1 MSLPE
6 SEWRLGAAV
15 ACAEE
20 EVQSDSTAMVLVR
33 PMVQSDSI
41 GRWRI
46 AGLATATRRATGVA
60 SLAPSLAD
68 DLSSIWKQW
77 KGAHTN
83 RTDRAPTQ
91 VRPQPRLDR
100 VSSTPPKLWAI
111 QAHPPAPG
119 YLQGPTRRCRGGSCA
134 RVRRRR
140 RPTPVAAHRPRS
152 SERAGRAARSGQM
165 RCGPRASAVRV
176 GPHGPAWGARA
187 GTERTELLRA
197 VASYFVQYVDRDRH

>member
-1 MSLPE
+1 M
-6 SEWRLGAAV
+6 
-15 ACAEE
+15 
-20 EVQSDSTAMVLVR
+20 
-33 PMVQSDSI
+33 
-41 GRWRI
+41 
-46 AGLATATRRATGVA
+46 RAPCSG
-60 SLAPSLAD
+60 
-68 DLSSIWKQW
+68 WNG
-77 KGAHTN
+77 KGHYHGFNILTL
-83 RTDRAPTQ
+83 RRAPTQ

-165 RCGPRASAVRV
+165 RCGPRASTVRV

-197 VASYFVQYVDRDRH
+197 VASYFVQYVDRDRHQGVTSPSVRSPNLSKLTN

>member
-1 MSLPE
+1 MFVEPQRDATFTTSTGLPTKSPKLTVCALMSLPE

-77 KGAHTN
+77 KGRKGAHTN
-83 RTDRAPTQ
+83 RTDN
-91 VRPQPRLDR
+91 
-100 VSSTPPKLWAI
+100 
-111 QAHPPAPG
+111 
-119 YLQGPTRRCRGGSCA
+119 LQNI
-134 RVRRRR
+134 
-140 RPTPVAAHRPRS
+140 
-152 SERAGRAARSGQM
+152 
-165 RCGPRASAVRV
+165 
-176 GPHGPAWGARA
+176 
-187 GTERTELLRA
+187 
-197 VASYFVQYVDRDRH
+197 YN

>member
-1 MSLPE
+1 MVGPWSDLLQAVTASYYFLLTQVSTSYGHSERSHTLRTSNQHLRHCACTRDTNLP
-6 SEWRLGAAV
+6 SHMY
-15 ACAEE
+15 CCTN
-20 EVQSDSTAMVLVR
+20 SNTLV
-33 PMVQSDSI
+33 S
-41 GRWRI
+41 
-46 AGLATATRRATGVA
+46 
-60 SLAPSLAD
+60 
-68 DLSSIWKQW
+68 
-77 KGAHTN
+77 KGHCHGFN
-83 RTDRAPTQ
+83 ILPLRRAPTQ

-197 VASYFVQYVDRDRH
+197 VGTYFVQ